1 MTRLIDAD
9 ALKKDFKKSPFV
21 NEVHLY
27 YARQLINLAPTVEER
42 PHGEWVKGITNDRGE
57 TYYHCSLCFAVDK
70 MDGSQWINYCWKC
83 GADMREEVIRNDT

>member
-9 ALKKDFKKSPFV
+9 ALKKAFKKSPFV

-42 PHGEWVKGITNDRGE
+42 PHGEKKCPNCGSDLYE
-57 TYYHCSLCFAVDK
+57 YCFMCCYEGKKV
-70 MDGSQWINYCWKC
+70 
-83 GADMREEVIRNDT
+83 GADYEGEKVEAKQRDF